1 MRSISFSSAKLAFK
15 LPAVI
20 IGLSATAVVVTS
32 VLGFFGAKSALDHA
46 IEKELMVI
54 THDRAH
60 AVETYLHSIDE
71 ELKFLAHNDM
81 IADAIMSFTDG
92 WEALGG
98 NQKSTLQ
105 RLYITDNPHPT
116 GSKEVLDYASDGSL
130 YSDYHKYYH
139 PWFRELQQRREY
151 YDVFLFDTRGNLVY
165 SVFKELD
172 FATDLTRGEWAD
184 SGLGRVYRAA
194 ATADN
199 GTTVFDDF
207 APYGPSSDA
216 PASFLAV
223 PVFDRDKTRIGVLA
237 YQMPSGVINR
247 IMSDVEGLGE
257 TGQSYIVG
265 SDLLMRSDS
274 RFDEESTVLT
284 RKVDM
289 PAVHHALEGGHGVD
303 YEPSLTG
310 EDAFAAYSQIS
321 AFDTKWA
328 VVAEIEIAEAE
339 QEITILLY
347 EFILVGVL
355 VLAVSTAI
363 GVVMARSVSAPITSM
378 TRAMRSLADRD
389 WSVTVPNQE
398 RKDEIGEMAA
408 TVSIFKESGLEADRL
423 RADEETREERAAE
436 EKRAAMN
443 QLADSFET
451 SVGEIVE
458 AVTSTAQDLKDTAQ
472 GVSAIAE
479 ETTAQSSTVASAAE
493 ESSVNV
499 QTVSSA
505 TEEMSASISEMQQ
518 QVMRSRDVSERAAD
532 SVENAAQQVTGL
544 SDAANQIGEVLG
556 LIQDIAEQTNLLAL
570 NATIEAARA
579 GDAGKG
585 FAVVASEVKALA
597 TQTQKATEQ
606 IRQQIEGVQTE
617 SQTAV
622 SAIGGIRD
630 VINQVTEIS
639 HSIAATI
646 EEQAS
651 ATAEIAKNAQQA
663 ASGTYEVSS
672 SVQGVSEA
680 SQQASAASTEL
691 LASSGALTEQSDA
704 MRRQVEDFI
713 SQIRAA

>member
-20 IGLSATAVVVTS
+20 VGLSAIAVVVTS
-32 VLGFFGAKSALDHA
+32 VLGFYGAKSALDHA
-46 IEKELMVI
+46 IEKELLVI
-54 THDRAH
+54 TSDRAH
-60 AVETYLHSIDE
+60 AVEAYLHSIDE
-71 ELKFLAHNDM
+71 EIKFLAHNDM

-92 WEALGG
+92 WDALGG

-105 RLYITDNPHPT
+105 RLYIQDNPNPT
-116 GSKEVLDYASDGSL
+116 GSKEAFDFASDGSL
-130 YSDYHKYYH
+130 YSDFHKYYH

-207 APYGPSSDA
+207 TPYGPSSDA

-274 RFDEESTVLT
+274 RFDQESTVLT

-339 QEITILLY
+339 QEITVLLY

-389 WSVTVPNQE
+389 WSVTVPSQE

>member
-20 IGLSATAVVVTS
+20 VGLSATAVLVTS
-32 VLGFFGAKSALDHA
+32 VLGFFGARSALDHA

-54 THDRAH
+54 TSDRAH

-71 ELKFLAHNDM
+71 ELKFLSHNDM
-81 IADAIMSFTDG
+81 IADAVIAFTEG
-92 WEALGG
+92 WDALAGG
-98 NQKSTLQ
+98 QKSTLQ
-105 RLYITDNPHPT
+105 RLYITDNPNPT
-116 GSKEVLDYASDGSL
+116 GSKEVLDDAGDGSL
-130 YSDYHKYYH
+130 YSDYHNYYH

-151 YDVFLFDTRGNLVY
+151 YDVFLFDTRGNLIY

-172 FATDLTRGEWAD
+172 FATDLKAGEWSD
-184 SGLGRVYRAA
+184 SGLGRVYRGAA
-194 ATADN
+194 KAQN
-199 GTTVFDDF
+199 GSTVFDDF

-216 PASFLAV
+216 PASFLAT
-223 PVFDRDKTRIGVLA
+223 PVFDRSGTRIGVLA

-247 IMSDVEGLGE
+247 IMSEVEGLGE

-274 RFDEESTVLT
+274 RFDKESTVLART
-284 RKVDM
+284 VDM

-303 YEPSLTG
+303 YEPSLNG
-310 EDAFAAYSQIS
+310 QDAFAAYSQIS
-321 AFDTKWA
+321 IFGTKWA
-328 VVAEIEIAEAE
+328 VIAEIEIAEAE
-339 QEITILLY
+339 QEITVLLY
-347 EFILVGVL
+347 EFIIVGLLVVAVSTIVGVL
-355 VLAVSTAI
+355 IS
-363 GVVMARSVSAPITSM
+363 RSVSTPLTSM
-378 TRAMRSLADRD
+378 TSVMRRLADRD
-389 WSVTVPNQE
+389 WDATIPSLD

-408 TVSIFKESGLEADRL
+408 TVSIFKESGMEADRL
-423 RADEETREERAAE
+423 KAEEATREERAAE
-436 EKRAAMN
+436 EKREAMN
-443 QLADSFET
+443 QLADSFQT

-458 AVTSTAQDLKDTAQ
+458 SVTSTAQDLKDTAQ

-518 QVMRSRDVSERAAD
+518 QVMRSRDVSERAAE

-630 VINQVTEIS
+630 VITQVSEIS

-663 ASGTYEVSS
+663 ASGTHEVSS

-691 LASSGALTEQSDA
+691 LASSGALTQQSDA
-704 MRRQVEDFI
+704 MRQQVEEFI
-713 SQIRAA
+713 TRIRAA